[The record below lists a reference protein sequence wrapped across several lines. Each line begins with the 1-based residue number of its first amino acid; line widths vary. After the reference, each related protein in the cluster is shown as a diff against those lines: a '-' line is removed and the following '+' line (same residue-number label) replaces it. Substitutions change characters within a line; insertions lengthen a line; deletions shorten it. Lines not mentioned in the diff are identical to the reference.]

1 MQDLTM
7 AYQCDLGTG
16 QRLYLEN
23 RGTQT
28 IVRLTSGSARQQQ
41 SQQSNFETGEWQ
53 DLPKVFRTGTGLI
66 LQIESAQKQSFVSLQ
81 AQRIG
86 TLSHLPD
93 MTGAEVL
100 SLQPTEAIA
109 SSFKPMEPM
118 KPMQPMEPMKPME
131 MKMGS
136 MQMQMGTPQ
145 SGQRFCSQC
154 GESVRVSD
162 RFCSHCGTQLSAS

>member
-1 MQDLTM
+1 M

-28 IVRLTSGSARQQQ
+28 IVRLTSGRDRQQQ
-41 SQQSNFETGEWQ
+41 SQQSNFETGKWQ
-53 DLPKVFRTGTGLI
+53 DLPKVFLTDTGI
-66 LQIESAQKQSFVSLQ
+66 VLQIESAQKQSLLSLQ

-86 TLSHLPD
+86 TLNNLPD
-93 MTGAEVL
+93 MTDAEVL

-118 KPMQPMEPMKPME
+118 KMEPME
-131 MKMGS
+131 MRMGN
-136 MQMQMGTPQ
+136 MQMRMGNSDPQ
-145 SGQRFCSQC
+145 STQRFCSQC
-154 GESVRVSD
+154 GESVKVGD
-162 RFCSHCGTQLSAS
+162 RFCSHCGTQLSTS

>member
-1 MQDLTM
+1 M

-41 SQQSNFETGEWQ
+41 SQQSNFETGEWLT
-53 DLPKVFRTGTGLI
+53 LPKVFRTATGII
-66 LQIESAQKQSFVSLQ
+66 LQIESVQKQSFLSLQ

-93 MTGAEVL
+93 MAGADVL
-100 SLQPTEAIA
+100 LLQPTEAIA
-109 SSFKPMEPM
+109 SSFKPMQ
-118 KPMQPMEPMKPME
+118 PMQPMQMEPME
-131 MKMGS
+131 MKMGT
-136 MQMQMGTPQ
+136 MQMKMGPSNSQ
-145 SGQRFCSQC
+145 SAQRFCSQC
-154 GESVRVSD
+154 GESVRESD
-162 RFCSHCGTQLSAS
+162 RFCSHCGTQLSTS

>member
-1 MQDLTM
+1 M

-118 KPMQPMEPMKPME
+118 KPME

-162 RFCSHCGTQLSAS
+162 RFCSHCGTKLSAS

>member
-1 MQDLTM
+1 M

-118 KPMQPMEPMKPME
+118 E